1 MTHPGAR
8 LPASLRGPVEVMLAQ
23 AVETIPGPS
32 ARPGGSV
39 YEPKWDGWRLAATV
53 GEDRATLWS
62 RRGTD
67 LTARFPEVAAAVAA
81 QVPAGTVLDGE
92 VVVWVDDR
100 LDFEQLQR
108 RTRSARR
115 PGEQRPTP
123 SMLPSAVEAGTNL
136 RTRAIM
142 QRLGRA

>member
-1 MTHPGAR
+1 
-8 LPASLRGPVEVMLAQ
+8 MLAQ
-23 AVETIPGPS
+23 AVETIPGAS
-32 ARPGGSV
+32 ALPGGSV
-39 YEPKWDGWRLAATV
+39 YEPKWDGWRLTATV

-81 QVPAGTVLDGE
+81 HVPAGTVLDGE

-108 RTRSARR
+108 RIITSPTRSPAWRARVRRPTSRSTSWPTPGPTYAADRSSSDAKSWRTSPRRGARR
-115 PGEQRPTP
+115 
-123 SMLPSAVEAGTNL
+123 
-136 RTRAIM
+136 
-142 QRLGRA
+142 